1 MVIISGCLIVRNNK
15 VLMVKEAQKK
25 CYGQWNFP
33 AGHVDEPEKITDA
46 AIREVLEETG
56 CKVKLTGVL
65 PMCFATGENGER
77 LMVRF
82 TADIIEENIKFDTEE
97 ILDVKWIDIEDV
109 KNMTKEE
116 LRGYEISIQFIKDFE
131 ENRIYPLE
139 IFNNT
144 SYTI

>member
-1 MVIISGCLIVRNNK
+1 MVIIVGCLIVRDKK
-15 VLMVKEAQKK
+15 VLMVKEAKKK

-33 AGHVDEPEKITDA
+33 AGHVDEAEKITDA
-46 AIREVLEETG
+46 AIREVFEETG

-65 PMCFATGENGER
+65 PMCYATEKKGES

-82 TADIIEENIKFDTEE
+82 TANIIEENIKFDTEE
-97 ILDVKWIDIEDV
+97 ILEVKWIDIEEV

-116 LRGYEISIQFIKDFE
+116 LRGYEINIQFIKELE
-131 ENRIYPLE
+131 ENKIYPLE

-144 SYTI
+144 NYTI